1 MAYQVSRRVQ
11 GPQRPEGR
19 ELAQK
24 WDEFLESEPELES
37 RLSPLSQLLAKQMH
51 LLGVV
56 QIRVRDSVGNGPWP
70 V

>member
-1 MAYQVSRRVQ
+1 MKRRVP
-11 GPQRPEGR
+11 GPQRPGGR

-51 LLGVV
+51 LLGGCAN
-56 QIRVRDSVGNGPWP
+56 QG
-70 V
+70 